1 MIAAAGLKTL
11 AFQNLNKVI
20 FFFFFLKQQ
29 KGKPLIRLQGEMNS
43 TAEVKMPEMK
53 APFIHILAAN

>member
-1 MIAAAGLKTL
+1 LIAAAGLKTL
-11 AFQNLNKVI
+11 AFQNLNKMI
-20 FFFFFLKQQ
+20 FFFLKQQ